1 MIITPELLDQLIS
14 ECSFRSTTSGGKG
27 GQNVNKVATRIELYF
42 SVKNSRVL
50 DERSKEMILSRF
62 PSRISADGI
71 LRVVASSE
79 RSQYRNRKAAIGKFR
94 EMMEKAF
101 RKQPKRKATSVPK
114 HERESRLRKK
124 KLRSELKK
132 LRNKSPDH

>member
-1 MIITPELLDQLIS
+1 M
-14 ECSFRSTTSGGKG
+14 
-27 GQNVNKVATRIELYF
+27 NKVATRIELYF
-42 SVKNSRVL
+42 NVRNSRVL
-50 DERSKEMILSRF
+50 DERSKELILSRY
-62 PSRISADGI
+62 PSRISSDGL
-71 LRVVASSE
+71 LRIVSSSE

-114 HERESRLRKK
+114 HERETRLRKK

-132 LRNKSPDH
+132 LRNKPYNH